1 MPLGNDK
8 ERRRRRK
15 RGAKV
20 RNILDVISRSAGF
33 ISPRNVRKESCFI
46 CAASHVTGFALS
58 FQIGE
63 NVDNTGEKMRF
74 VRPKIHAV
82 ID

>member
-8 ERRRRRK
+8 ERRRRK

-20 RNILDVISRSAGF
+20 RDILDVIYRSAGF
-33 ISPRNVRKESCFI
+33 ISPRNGRKESCFR
-46 CAASHVTGFALS
+46 CAASHVTDFALS

-63 NVDNTGEKMRF
+63 NVDNTGEK
-74 VRPKIHAV
+74 I
-82 ID
+82 